1 MRASLILTMAT
12 TMAVLGCE
20 RTVHIVGMQ
29 ATDAAV
35 PYRAS
40 DGSPGQ
46 PPAPP
51 APPVGCDQACATRAR
66 DAFTACTQTQGA
78 DQTACRTSYASALAL
93 CGCPAP
99 SSAPLPPSPPAGS

>member
-20 RTVHIVGMQ
+20 STVHIVGMQ
-29 ATDAAV
+29 ATDAAAQ
-35 PYRAS
+35 PAS

-51 APPVGCDQACATRAR
+51 ALPAGCDQACATRAR

-78 DQTACRTSYASALAL
+78 NPTACRMSYASALAL
-93 CGCPAP
+93 CGCLAPA
-99 SSAPLPPSPPAGS
+99 SAPLPPSPPAGS